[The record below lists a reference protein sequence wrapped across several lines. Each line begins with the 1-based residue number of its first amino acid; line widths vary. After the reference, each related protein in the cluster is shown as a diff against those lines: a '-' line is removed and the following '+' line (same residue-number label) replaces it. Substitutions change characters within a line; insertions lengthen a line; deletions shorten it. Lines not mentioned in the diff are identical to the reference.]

1 MSTTR
6 IGRRR
11 GIVALALLLAWGLAP
26 QVRAADDDS
35 KLREQVLALNDI
47 TGSDPIRGKLKE
59 LIGNTSS
66 TKKLLSVATRMS
78 KEKDQPFNFNSAY
91 ILASA
96 AYFLKDYDASE
107 RFYKLCLEQALKLQ
121 SGQKI
126 AQAYNGLIN
135 LYYETKKFAES
146 EKLCKQFLE
155 LDDESVGSQKVTIF
169 VKMLRIMARE
179 GKLDEANKLL
189 DTRLKRRPDS
199 WFLLKLKGQLQ
210 HEAGENEDAAKTYEQ
225 VLSLLEKDEDLDKE
239 KEAKA
244 EQVHEV
250 RYLLSG
256 VYVDLNKVEKAAEQ
270 LKALLKDEPD
280 NPTYNNDLGYIWADH
295 DLNLAESEKLI
306 RKALKEDKKQR
317 REDNP
322 DLQPD
327 EDKENGAYLDSLG
340 WVLYKQKKYKEA
352 KKYLLEA
359 VADKDNQ
366 HTEIYDHL
374 GDIHMALGEKAE
386 AVAAWK
392 KAVEVAGPTKREQQ
406 KKAEVEKKL
415 SAQK

>member
-6 IGRRR
+6 ISPRHGV
-11 GIVALALLLAWGLAP
+11 VALALMLALGLAP
-26 QVRAADDDS
+26 QARTAEDDA
-35 KLREQVLALNDI
+35 KLREQALALNDI
-47 TGSDPIRGKLKE
+47 TGNDPIKGKIKE
-59 LIGNTSS
+59 FIGNAAAS
-66 TKKLLSVATRMS
+66 KKLLAVAARMS
-78 KEKDQPFNFNSAY
+78 KEKDQPFNFNAAQ
-91 ILASA
+91 ILATVSYA
-96 AYFLKDYDASE
+96 QKDYDTSE
-107 RFYKLCLEQALKLQ
+107 RFYKICLEQALKLQ

-135 LYYETKKFAES
+135 LYFETKKFAES

-155 LDDESVGSQKVTIF
+155 LDDDSVGSAKVTIF

-189 DTRLKRRPDS
+189 DTRIKRRPDS

-210 HEAGENEDAAKTYEQ
+210 HEAGENEEAAKTYEH
-225 VLSLLEKDEDLDKE
+225 VLGLLDKDEDLAKE

-244 EQVHEV
+244 DQVHEV

-256 VYVDLNKVEKAAEQ
+256 VYVDLNKVDKAAEN
-270 LKALLKDEPD
+270 LKALLADDPN
-280 NPTYNNDLGYIWADH
+280 NPTFNNDLGYIWADH
-295 DLNLAESEKLI
+295 DMNLDESEKLI
-306 RKALKEDKKQR
+306 RKALKEDRKQR

-322 DLQPD
+322 DIQPD
-327 EDKENGAYLDSLG
+327 EDKDNGAYLDSLG
-340 WVLYKQKKYKEA
+340 WVLYKQKKYKDA

-374 GDIHMALGEKAE
+374 GDIHQALGEKAE
-386 AVAAWK
+386 AVTAWK

-406 KKAEVEKKL
+406 RKAEVEKKL
-415 SAQK
+415 KAQP